1 MKESVIYQ
9 DIVQKEAL
17 KIVNRQ
23 IKKRFGEVNDSLM
36 TQIRDL
42 SADELE
48 DLGEALFDFSEIAN
62 LAAWLERNSIL
73 ASLYIK

>member
-17 KIVNRQ
+17 KMISRQ
-23 IKKRFGEVNDSLM
+23 IKKRFGDVNDSLI

-42 SADELE
+42 SADDLE
-48 DLGEALFDFSEIAN
+48 DLGEALFDFSEIGD
-62 LAAWLERNSIL
+62 LITWLNQKVSN
-73 ASLYIK
+73 